1 MYRVFY
7 LLFTVIFLS
16 SCSSDEDNNQSSLS
30 SLIMPNFSL
39 KQDYFNCNLNQEYS
53 LINIESFFSKVLD
66 QSAEKLSKDLN
77 LFLLFPNNDEVINSF
92 IISITTRKNH
102 ESVLRLVEVLK
113 NEGLEDLATC
123 SFAIYQNNGI
133 KLIDFNQTNN
143 SLFLQEILRCRF
155 NEEYNYGTFKI
166 AIDRF
171 SNQIKSLKIPYSS
184 SYIQTKGNFDFLW
197 INSFYEE
204 NYTETLSKQWIILN
218 DSDEI
223 KDEFIAN
230 ATCVDS
236 NLYKAYKLI

>member
-1 MYRVFY
+1 M
-7 LLFTVIFLS
+7 
-16 SCSSDEDNNQSSLS
+16 
-30 SLIMPNFSL
+30 
-39 KQDYFNCNLNQEYS
+39 K
-53 LINIESFFSKVLD
+53 
-66 QSAEKLSKDLN
+66 
-77 LFLLFPNNDEVINSF
+77 
-92 IISITTRKNH
+92 
-102 ESVLRLVEVLK
+102 
-113 NEGLEDLATC
+113 
-123 SFAIYQNNGI
+123 NNGI

-184 SYIQTKGNFDFLW
+184 SYIQTKNNFDFLW
-197 INSFYEE
+197 INSFYEK

>member
-7 LLFTVIFLS
+7 LLITVIFLS
-16 SCSSDEDNNQSSLS
+16 SCSSDEDNDQSLLS
-30 SLIMPNFSL
+30 SLIMPNFSF

-53 LINIESFFSKVLD
+53 LINIESFFSRVVD

-77 LFLLFPNNDEVINSF
+77 LFLLFPSNDEVINSF

-113 NEGLEDLATC
+113 NEGLEELATC
-123 SFAIYQNNGI
+123 SFGIYQNNGI
-133 KLIDFNQTNN
+133 KLIDFSQTNN

-155 NEEYNYGTFKI
+155 NKGYNFGTFKI

-184 SYIQTKGNFDFLW
+184 SYIQTKSNFDFLW
-197 INSFYEE
+197 VNSFYEK

-218 DSDEI
+218 ESDEI